1 MAREAEVFDLG
12 YQHYTGPR
20 EGRNRARIA
29 LFVNGVRALL
39 GIGRGGRSKILP
51 ALLFVASMAPAVVF
65 VVILVTTEQVAQGLE
80 GAADQFV
87 PGPGDYYSFVGLVL
101 IIFSAVMAPELLIP
115 DRRENVLPLYMV
127 RPLTPTDYIVWRCLS
142 FFAVALTLALAGQA
156 VLQLGLILTADNPV
170 DYVRDSWLDVPRIIL
185 VGVAIAMFVT
195 VAPLAVS
202 AFTSRRAYAS
212 VIVIGFYLLSVTVV
226 EGLTTEICTITDTEV
241 TETERTA
248 EGTRTTTFM
257 TSSPECS
264 APTGRWAP
272 YIGLLSMSAIT
283 DNINSMVFDID
294 DEFES
299 PSQEARDE
307 LNDAW
312 PIGVYA
318 LFTGLPALLLWNR
331 YRRLRL

>member
-29 LFVNGVRALL
+29 LFVNGVRTLL
-39 GIGRGGRSKILP
+39 GIGRGGRAKIMP

-101 IIFSAVMAPELLIP
+101 IIFSAIMAPELLIP

-127 RPLTPTDYIVWRCLS
+127 RPLTPTDYILWRCLS

-170 DYVRDSWLDVPRIIL
+170 DYVRDSWLDVPRIVL
-185 VGVAIAMFVT
+185 VGVVIALFVT

-212 VIVIGFYLLSVTVV
+212 VIVIGFYLLSTTVV
-226 EGLTTEICTITDTEV
+226 ESLTFDICNFES
-241 TETERTA
+241 TERQA
-248 EGTRTTTFM
+248 DGSTTF
-257 TSSPECS
+257 TSTEECTT
-264 APTGRWAP
+264 PTGRWAP
-272 YIGLLSMSAIT
+272 YVGLLSMSAIT
-283 DNINSMVFDID
+283 DNINSLVFDV
-294 DEFES
+294 DEEFSS
-299 PSQEARDE
+299 PAQEARDE
-307 LNDAW
+307 LSDAW
-312 PIGVYA
+312 PVGVYA

>member
-29 LFVNGVRALL
+29 LFVNGVRTLL
-39 GIGRGGRSKILP
+39 GIGRGGRAKIMP

-65 VVILVTTEQVAQGLE
+65 VVILVTTEQVGQGLE

-101 IIFSAVMAPELLIP
+101 IIFSAIMAPELLIP

-127 RPLTPTDYIVWRCLS
+127 RPLTPTDYILWRCLS
-142 FFAVALTLALAGQA
+142 FFAVVLTLALAGQA
-156 VLQLGLILTADNPV
+156 VLQLSLILTADNPV
-170 DYVRDSWLDVPRIIL
+170 DYVRDSWLDVPRIVL
-185 VGVAIAMFVT
+185 VGVAIALFVT
-195 VAPLAVS
+195 IAPLAVA

-212 VIVIGFYLLSVTVV
+212 VIVIGFYLLSTTVV
-226 EGLTTEICTITDTEV
+226 EGLTAEICTFES
-241 TETERTA
+241 TERQADGTVVVA
-248 EGTRTTTFM
+248 EEDCTT
-257 TSSPECS
+257 
-264 APTGRWAP
+264 PTGRWGP
-272 YIGLLSMSAIT
+272 YIGLLSMSAVT
-283 DNINSMVFDID
+283 DNINSIVFDV
-294 DEFES
+294 DEEFSS
-299 PSQEARDE
+299 PAQEARDE
-307 LNDAW
+307 LSDAW
-312 PIGVYA
+312 PVGVYA

>member
-1 MAREAEVFDLG
+1 MARDAEVFDLG

-39 GIGRGGRSKILP
+39 GIGRGGRAKILP
-51 ALLFVASMAPAVVF
+51 ALLFIASMAPAVVF

-80 GAADQFV
+80 GATDQFI

-101 IIFSAVMAPELLIP
+101 IIFSAIMAPELLIP

-185 VGVAIAMFVT
+185 VGVVIALFVT

-212 VIVIGFYLLSVTVV
+212 VVVIGFYLLSVTVV
-226 EGLTTEICTITDTEV
+226 EGLTTEICTWETE
-241 TETERTA
+241 TTERT
-248 EGTRTTTFM
+248 EEDGRVTTTTFRV
-257 TSSPECS
+257 PEECS

-283 DNINSMVFDID
+283 DNINSMVFDVD
-294 DEFES
+294 DELAS
-299 PSQEARDE
+299 PAQEARDE

>member
-1 MAREAEVFDLG
+1 MAREGEVFDLG

-39 GIGRGGRSKILP
+39 GIGRGGRAKILP
-51 ALLFVASMAPAVVF
+51 ALLFIASMAPAVVF
-65 VVILVTTEQVAQGLE
+65 VVILVTTEQVAQGLD
-80 GAADQFV
+80 GAVDQFI

-101 IIFSAVMAPELLIP
+101 IIFSAIMAPELLIP

-185 VGVAIAMFVT
+185 VGVVIALFVT

-226 EGLTTEICTITDTEV
+226 EGLTTEICTSSETSI
-241 TETERTA
+241 TERS
-248 EGTRTTTFM
+248 EDGSHTTTVV
-257 TSSPECS
+257 TSSLECS

-283 DNINSMVFDID
+283 DNINSMVFDVD
-294 DEFES
+294 EEFES
-299 PSQEARDE
+299 PAQEARDE

>member
-29 LFVNGVRALL
+29 LFVNGVRTLL
-39 GIGRGGRSKILP
+39 GIGRGGRAKIMP

-65 VVILVTTEQVAQGLE
+65 VIILVTLSDAVPGAED
-80 GAADQFV
+80 AADQFI

-101 IIFSAVMAPELLIP
+101 IIFSAIMAPELLIP

-127 RPLTPTDYIVWRCLS
+127 RPLTPTDYILWRCLS

-156 VLQLGLILTADNPV
+156 VLQLGLILTADSPV
-170 DYVRDSWLDVPRIIL
+170 DYVRDSWLDVPRIVV
-185 VGVAIAMFVT
+185 VGAAIALFAT
-195 VAPLAVS
+195 IAPLAVA

-212 VIVIGFYLLSVTVV
+212 VIVIGFYLLSTTVV
-226 EGLTTEICTITDTEV
+226 EGLTTEICSFESTEV
-241 TETERTA
+241 REN
-248 EGTRTTTFM
+248 GRTTTTFT
-257 TSSPECS
+257 TSEECS
-264 APTGRWAP
+264 TPTGRWAP
-272 YIGLLSMSAIT
+272 YVGLLSMSAVT
-283 DNINSMVFDID
+283 DNINSIVFDV
-294 DEFES
+294 DEEFSS
-299 PSQEARDE
+299 PAQEARDE
-307 LNDAW
+307 LSDAW
-312 PIGVYA
+312 PVGVYA